1 MQETYNGNSRKI
13 KLSPQEIR
21 KMKENMQKVPEIQK
35 KSDLYHHL
43 EEKEAE
49 KLLRDIIDSPPTRSF
64 KKPNKQK
71 LSFREKIKFLFKKL
85 TKNHD

>member
-35 KSDLYHHL
+35 KADSYHHL

-49 KLLRDIIDSPPTRSF
+49 KLLRDIIDSPPTSSF

-71 LSFREKIKFLFKKL
+71 LSFREKIKFLFNKIR
-85 TKNHD
+85 KNHD

>member
-13 KLSPQEIR
+13 KLSTQEIR

-35 KSDLYHHL
+35 KADSYHHL

-49 KLLRDIIDSPPTRSF
+49 KLLRDIIDSPSTSSF

-71 LSFREKIKFLFKKL
+71 CSFREKIKFLFNKIRKD
-85 TKNHD
+85 HD